1 MKNYQLN
8 KVSPNLR
15 NNYELLVK
23 RFFLLGPPGSDR
35 KDHAKRM
42 RDTFG
47 MNLIETSALLK
58 KEIIRNT
65 EYS

>member
-1 MKNYQLN
+1 VQF
-8 KVSPNLR
+8 LR
-15 NNYELLVK
+15 NKFKFLVK
-23 RFFLLGPPGSDR
+23 RFFLMGPPGSDR

-58 KEIIRNT
+58 KEVIRNT
-65 EYS
+65 EYSQQI

>member
-1 MKNYQLN
+1 M
-8 KVSPNLR
+8 
-15 NNYELLVK
+15 
-23 RFFLLGPPGSDR
+23 GPPGSDR

-58 KEIIRNT
+58 KEVIKNT
-65 EYS
+65 EYASAI